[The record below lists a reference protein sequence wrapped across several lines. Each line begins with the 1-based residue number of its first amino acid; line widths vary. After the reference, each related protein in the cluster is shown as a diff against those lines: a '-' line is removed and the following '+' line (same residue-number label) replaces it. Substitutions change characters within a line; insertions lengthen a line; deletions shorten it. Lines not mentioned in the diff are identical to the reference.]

1 MDILRPFRLSTAI
14 LAISVLS
21 FACSIAA
28 APGQQ
33 AATVSPKAGDSD
45 PADRQA
51 LQEVCA
57 RCHNLGMFAGTIRSQ
72 SDWAETIQAM
82 IERGATGTDEQ
93 FGRVYNY
100 LAQTQ
105 SSIDVNRAP
114 AEEIGPVLDVSD
126 AVADMIVARRATRKF
141 ADLADL
147 KTIPGVDPETLDAR
161 RARLAF

>member
-1 MDILRPFRLSTAI
+1 MDVRRSSRLSTAI
-14 LAISVLS
+14 LAISTLA
-21 FACSIAA
+21 FACSVAA
-28 APGQQ
+28 APNRP
-33 AATVSPKAGDSD
+33 AVSPKAGDSD

-51 LQEVCA
+51 LEEVCA

-72 SDWAETIQAM
+72 PDWAETIQAM

-105 SSIDVNRAP
+105 SSIDINRAP

-126 AVADMIVARRATRKF
+126 AVAETIVARRATRKF
-141 ADLADL
+141 TDLGDL
-147 KTIPGVDPETLDAR
+147 KTISGVDPETLDAR
-161 RARLAF
+161 RARIAF